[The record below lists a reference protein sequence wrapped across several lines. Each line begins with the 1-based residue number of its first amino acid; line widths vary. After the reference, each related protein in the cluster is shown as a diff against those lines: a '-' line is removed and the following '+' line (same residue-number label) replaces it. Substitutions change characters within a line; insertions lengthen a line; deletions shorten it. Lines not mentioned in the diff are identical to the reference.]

1 MSKVV
6 WIVAPIH
13 KLRVPS
19 IQYICHY
26 GFTLSVVVLGSATN
40 IQVLDE
46 VESAVT
52 KSFPEDSERCHNG
65 LVGVGSVINYDVKV
79 ASALVHPGMQCSWV
93 ALIADQR
100 VDLQSL
106 HLGSVGIHAFA
117 IVFRFPNLSGRHELA
132 PKSRAHSGTVRHVA
146 AKANL
151 QYLERLRT
159 SHERHQEESIHHFV
173 SRSIEL
179 V

>member
-65 LVGVGSVINYDVKV
+65 LVGVGSVINYDPYEHKV
-79 ASALVHPGMQCSWV
+79 QKKVTAEV
-93 ALIADQR
+93 
-100 VDLQSL
+100 
-106 HLGSVGIHAFA
+106 SVY
-117 IVFRFPNLSGRHELA
+117 VP
-132 PKSRAHSGTVRHVA
+132 
-146 AKANL
+146 
-151 QYLERLRT
+151 RT
-159 SHERHQEESIHHFV
+159 GGAG
-173 SRSIEL
+173 
-179 V
+179 